1 MSGYKV
7 PPGSQVE
14 ILTELKESHAIPVV
28 DLNDYPGYRAMAIL
42 PADLVL
48 PAPPEGGGEGEVI
61 EEGYASPVYPT
72 GAAETLTGL
81 DDLGVVSQA
90 GYQTTIVPTTGPC
103 SATLEDGVKL
113 GVLKTVRLGETPGA
127 FTLYVT
133 GDGFTSATFAEAYDS
148 LTLMWAGT
156 YWVPMDNVGVDLI
169 A

>member
-28 DLNDYPGYRAMAIL
+28 DLNDYPGFKAYAIL

-48 PAPPEGGGEGEVI
+48 PPPEGGGGEEVI
-61 EEGYASPVYPT
+61 EEGYASLVYPT
-72 GAAETLTGL
+72 GASETLTGL
-81 DDLGVVSQA
+81 DDLGTVSQA

-103 SATLEDGVKL
+103 SATLEDGTKV
-113 GVLKTVRLGETPGA
+113 GALKQVRLGDTAGA

-133 GDGFTSATFAEAYDS
+133 GDGFTSATFAEAHDS

-156 YWVPMDNVGVDLI
+156 YWVSMDNAGVDLV